1 MLWIIGGI
9 VGAIFFMIILCY
21 IASILSFELDEFLIT
36 ICTVG
41 ILVFGLY
48 CGLCGEPQGYTE
60 PILKYEVELVSLNNT
75 IGSQGGGN
83 LWYVTISSGN
93 VYTYRYEIN
102 DKYNIGG
109 KAYKTN
115 TLFGNVTEIESK
127 ECTKPV
133 LKVYEREPRKNKW
146 ISFSI
151 DAKTKTEYV
160 FYVPEGTIQKEI
172 ILK

>member
-1 MLWIIGGI
+1 MLWLIGTI
-9 VGAIFFMIILCY
+9 VGTILAFCLGVF
-21 IASILSFELDEFLIT
+21 IASREGFFDELFVAALT
-36 ICTVG
+36 
-41 ILVFGLY
+41 LVVFCFGMYGTLF
-48 CGLCGEPQGYTE
+48 GEAQGYTE

-75 IGSQGGGN
+75 IGSHGGGN
-83 LWYVTISSGN
+83 LWYVAISSRN

-133 LKVYEREPRKNKW
+133 LKVYEREPIKNKW

-151 DAKTKTEYV
+151 GAKPKTEYV
-160 FYVPEGTIQKEI
+160 FFVPEGTIQKEI